1 MNSFFSRSPHDV
13 RASLFSPVS
22 GRHMWEVFIPAVFV
36 SRSAGMALLSLADP
50 TDNFLT
56 VLLPAFDSAA
66 WSMMTASMIS
76 LLAMSSIL
84 ATFLYLRRHRLRHT
98 IMMNNALHGNGSRA
112 SREPTG
118 MREEDVKALPVL
130 TFKAGSH
137 RAEGQGEGDV
147 EEGLPALASEREME
161 TCAICLE
168 DYENGEQLR
177 VLPCSHGELH
187 QQPSLPS

>member
-1 MNSFFSRSPHDV
+1 
-13 RASLFSPVS
+13 
-22 GRHMWEVFIPAVFV
+22 
-36 SRSAGMALLSLADP
+36 MALLSLADP

-76 LLAMSSIL
+76 LLAMSSIM

-98 IMMNNALHGNGSRA
+98 VMMNNALNGNGSRA

-118 MREEDVKALPVL
+118 MRVEDVKALPVI
-130 TFKAGSH
+130 TFKAGNH
-137 RAEGQGEGDV
+137 EIEGQGETKEADV
-147 EEGLPALASEREME
+147 EEGLPALAAEREME

-177 VLPCSHGELH
+177 VLPCSHGELLEEA
-187 QQPSLPS
+187 SLPSYGNDVFLRMLDMLYNNQRITTPAS